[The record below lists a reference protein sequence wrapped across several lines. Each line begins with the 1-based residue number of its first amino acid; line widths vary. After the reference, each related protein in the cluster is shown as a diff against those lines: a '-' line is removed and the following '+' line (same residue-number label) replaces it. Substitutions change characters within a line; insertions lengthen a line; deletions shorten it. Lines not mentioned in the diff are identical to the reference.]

1 MHPEDSALT
10 AQVASFN
17 SLLIF
22 HDRDLVGRDVDAG
35 FSGYSDEDP
44 WPSLL
49 DEFVT
54 WSKAQPKWLPP
65 MVPEYR
71 DEAPETAPLATTRQQ
86 VRAAAARDAAFSS

>member
-1 MHPEDSALT
+1 MHPEDSART

-17 SLLIF
+17 SLLTF

-54 WSKAQPKWLPP
+54 WSKAQPKWLEKHGSKP
-65 MVPEYR
+65 
-71 DEAPETAPLATTRQQ
+71 
-86 VRAAAARDAAFSS
+86 AA